1 MGKVLAFLLPVVLM
15 AVGCGTSARVS
26 AEDTDVNLGYSTVKQ
41 KGLTYSVS
49 TVGVKEN
56 DATAYRD
63 IYEYLQGRV
72 AGVQVTPDKRIIIRG
87 IGTNSDSFDPLILV
101 DDVETTDL
109 SGLNPADVQ
118 SVDVIKDG
126 TSAIYGMRGAN
137 GVIIIRTVGSH

>member
-1 MGKVLAFLLPVVLM
+1 MGKVIAFLLPVVLM

-87 IGTNSDSFDPLILV
+87 VNTINAGGDPLILV
-101 DDVETTDL
+101 DGVETPDISDL
-109 SGLNPADVQ
+109 NFHDIKSIDVL
-118 SVDVIKDG
+118 KDG
-126 TSAIYGMRGAN
+126 SAAIYGLRGAN
-137 GVIIIRTVGSH
+137 GVLLITTKR

>member
-26 AEDTDVNLGYSTVKQ
+26 AEDSDVNLGYSTVKQ

-87 IGTNSDSFDPLILV
+87 VNTINAGGDPLILV
-101 DDVETTDL
+101 DGVETPDISDL
-109 SGLNPADVQ
+109 NFHDIKSIDVL
-118 SVDVIKDG
+118 KDG
-126 TSAIYGMRGAN
+126 SAAIYGLRGAN
-137 GVIIIRTVGSH
+137 GVLLITTKR

>member
-1 MGKVLAFLLPVVLM
+1 MGKILAFLLPVALM

-26 AEDTDVNLGYSTVKQ
+26 AEDSEVNLGYSTVKQ
-41 KGLTYSVS
+41 KDLTYSVS

-87 IGTNSDSFDPLILV
+87 VNTINAGGDPLILV
-101 DDVETTDL
+101 DGVETPDISDL
-109 SGLNPADVQ
+109 NFHDIKSIDVL
-118 SVDVIKDG
+118 KDG
-126 TSAIYGMRGAN
+126 SAAIYGLRGAN
-137 GVIIIRTVGSH
+137 GVLLITTKR

>member
-1 MGKVLAFLLPVVLM
+1 MGKVIAFLLPVVLM
-15 AVGCGTSARVS
+15 AAGCGTSARVS

-87 IGTNSDSFDPLILV
+87 VNTINAGGDPLILV
-101 DDVETTDL
+101 DGVETPDISDL
-109 SGLNPADVQ
+109 NFHDIKSIDVL
-118 SVDVIKDG
+118 KDG
-126 TSAIYGMRGAN
+126 SAAIYGLRGAN
-137 GVIIIRTVGSH
+137 GVLLITTKR

>member
-87 IGTNSDSFDPLILV
+87 VNTINAGGDPLILV
-101 DDVETTDL
+101 DGVETPDISDL
-109 SGLNPADVQ
+109 NFHDIKSIDVL
-118 SVDVIKDG
+118 KDG
-126 TSAIYGMRGAN
+126 SAAIYGLRGAN
-137 GVIIIRTVGSH
+137 GVLLITTKR

>member
-1 MGKVLAFLLPVVLM
+1 MGKVLAFLLPVALM

-26 AEDTDVNLGYSTVKQ
+26 AEDSEVNLGYSTVKQ

-87 IGTNSDSFDPLILV
+87 VNTINAGGDPLILV
-101 DDVETTDL
+101 DGVETPDISDL
-109 SGLNPADVQ
+109 NFHDIKSIDVL
-118 SVDVIKDG
+118 KDG
-126 TSAIYGMRGAN
+126 SAAIYGLRGAN
-137 GVIIIRTVGSH
+137 GVLLITTKR

>member
-26 AEDTDVNLGYSTVKQ
+26 AEDSEVNLGYSTVKQ

-87 IGTNSDSFDPLILV
+87 VNTINAGGDPLILV
-101 DDVETTDL
+101 DGVETPDISDL
-109 SGLNPADVQ
+109 NFHDIKSIDVL
-118 SVDVIKDG
+118 KDG
-126 TSAIYGMRGAN
+126 SAAIYGLRGAN
-137 GVIIIRTVGSH
+137 GVLLITTKR

>member
-1 MGKVLAFLLPVVLM
+1 MGKVVAFLLPVVLM

-87 IGTNSDSFDPLILV
+87 VNTINAGGDPLILV
-101 DDVETTDL
+101 DGVETPDISDL
-109 SGLNPADVQ
+109 NFHDIKSIDVL
-118 SVDVIKDG
+118 KDG
-126 TSAIYGMRGAN
+126 SAAIYGLRGAN
-137 GVIIIRTVGSH
+137 GVLLITTKR

>member
-26 AEDTDVNLGYSTVKQ
+26 AEDSEVNLGYSTVKQ

-49 TVGVKEN
+49 NVGVKEN
-56 DATAYRD
+56 EASAYRD

-87 IGTNSDSFDPLILV
+87 VNTINAGGDPLILV
-101 DDVETTDL
+101 DGVETPDISDL
-109 SGLNPADVQ
+109 NFHDIKSIDVL
-118 SVDVIKDG
+118 KDG
-126 TSAIYGMRGAN
+126 SAAIYGLRGAN
-137 GVIIIRTVGSH
+137 GVLLITTKR

>member
-72 AGVQVTPDKRIIIRG
+72 AGVQVTQDKRIIIRG
-87 IGTNSDSFDPLILV
+87 VNTINAGGDPLILV
-101 DDVETTDL
+101 DGVETPDISDL
-109 SGLNPADVQ
+109 NFHDIKSIDVL
-118 SVDVIKDG
+118 KDG
-126 TSAIYGMRGAN
+126 SAAIYGLRGAN
-137 GVIIIRTVGSH
+137 GVLLITTKR

>member
-1 MGKVLAFLLPVVLM
+1 MRKVLAFLLPVVLM

-26 AEDTDVNLGYSTVKQ
+26 AEDSDVNLGYSTVKQ

-87 IGTNSDSFDPLILV
+87 VNTINAGGDPLILV
-101 DDVETTDL
+101 DGVETPDISDL
-109 SGLNPADVQ
+109 NFHDIKSIDVL
-118 SVDVIKDG
+118 KDG
-126 TSAIYGMRGAN
+126 SAAIYGLRGAN
-137 GVIIIRTVGSH
+137 GVLLITTKR